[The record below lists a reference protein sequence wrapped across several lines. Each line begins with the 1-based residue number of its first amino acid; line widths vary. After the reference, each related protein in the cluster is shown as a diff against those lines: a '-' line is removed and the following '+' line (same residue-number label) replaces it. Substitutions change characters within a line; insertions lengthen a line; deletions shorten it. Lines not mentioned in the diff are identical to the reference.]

1 MADNS
6 MLAAYLMQQRQQQS
20 PLGALSA
27 GINAGMGPADPY
39 GMAQN
44 TGSPAGALWGQISD
58 FLTGNRRKK
67 PYDKM
72 DPGMLKDPAA
82 EDGGNLASSLGVY
95 SP

>member
-20 PLGALSA
+20 PLGALAA
-27 GINAGMGPADPY
+27 GINAGMGPTDPY

-44 TGSPAGALWGQISD
+44 SGAPAGALWGVIGD

-72 DPGMLKDPAA
+72 DPGMPKDPA
-82 EDGGNLASSLGVY
+82 DDSGNLASSLGVY